1 MKCKKLRKVSLC
13 LYPRYLLPACT
24 SHLFVSKPSKGT
36 EQQRPSVTQRASRT
50 YGNWKPWSCHS
61 VAHKVIYRVHVEVL
75 GQKQEAGTNPSYQN
89 DALSTQIPAC
99 SRIKLRKKKKKK
111 HKNLLYLPFFF
122 SLFFYVS
129 VCHSAWKANPKQIAA
144 LLLTAASQS
153 AALSHQHN
161 TVMLEPVLQND

>member
-61 VAHKVIYRVHVEVL
+61 IARKVIYPVHVEVL

-89 DALSTQIPAC
+89 DALSPQIPAC
-99 SRIKLRKKKKKK
+99 SRIKLRKKTQEFT
-111 HKNLLYLPFFF
+111 LLTFFF
-122 SLFFYVS
+122 LFLFFYVS
-129 VCHSAWKANPKQIAA
+129 ACHSAWKANPKQIAA

-161 TVMLEPVLQND
+161 TVMLEPVLQTD

>member
-1 MKCKKLRKVSLC
+1 MKCKELRKVSLC

-89 DALSTQIPAC
+89 DALSPQIPAC
-99 SRIKLRKKKKKK
+99 SRIKLRKKK
-111 HKNLLYLPFFF
+111 NTRIYFTYLFFF
-122 SLFFYVS
+122 LYFFTSLRVTLLG
-129 VCHSAWKANPKQIAA
+129 KQ
-144 LLLTAASQS
+144 TQS
-153 AALSHQHN
+153 R
-161 TVMLEPVLQND
+161 